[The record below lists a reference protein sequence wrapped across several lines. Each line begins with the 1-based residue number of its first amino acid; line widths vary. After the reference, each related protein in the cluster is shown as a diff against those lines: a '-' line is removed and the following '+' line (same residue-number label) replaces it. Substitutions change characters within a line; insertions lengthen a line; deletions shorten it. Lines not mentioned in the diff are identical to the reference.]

1 MTGFSRLRRS
11 LGAALAALTLAS
23 LAACGNDHPN
33 STFLHLTDFG
43 RDIDFLW
50 DRLLGW
56 GTAVFVL
63 VEAVLLYTIV
73 RYRARPGAPAPA
85 QTHGNTALELTW
97 TILPAVI
104 LVFIAIPTV
113 RIIFKTQAKAP
124 ESSLQVEVIGHQ
136 WWWEFRYP
144 QYGVTT
150 ANELYL
156 PTGRTVNFAL
166 KTKDVLH
173 SFWIPNLGGKRDLI
187 SNRTNYMWFT
197 ADSVVSAAMNGQ
209 CAEYCGDSHANMK
222 FKVFTVAPADFESWA
237 AHQKRPAVFGV
248 APAAPVA
255 AAVPVKRAARGSLK
269 VAAPTDT
276 APTPVGYTFPA
287 DQIKPFFWPKTPIPA
302 GLQEIPGAV
311 LAQGDPARGKEI
323 YSRSACIGCH
333 IISGNPM
340 SMGVI
345 GPNLTHFGSRHTL
358 AAGLFANDA
367 RHLALWIK
375 NSRLM
380 KPGVLMN
387 TQGMNEM
394 DPMMKMKVT
403 TGGLTDAQI
412 ADIVAYL
419 RALK

>member
-1 MTGFSRLRRS
+1 MTGTSRLRRS
-11 LGAALAALTLAS
+11 LGAATAALALAA
-23 LAACGNDHPN
+23 LAACGSDHPN
-33 STFLHLTDFG
+33 STFLHWTEFG

-56 GTAVFVL
+56 GTAVFIL
-63 VEAVLLYTIV
+63 VEAVLIYTIV
-73 RYRARPGAPAPA
+73 RFRAKPDGPTPV
-85 QTHGNTALELTW
+85 QTHGNTTLEITW
-97 TILPAVI
+97 TIVPAVI
-104 LVFIAIPTV
+104 LVFIAVPTV
-113 RIIFKTQAKAP
+113 RTVFKTQAKAP
-124 ESSLQVEVIGHQ
+124 DSALQVEVIGHQ
-136 WWWEFRYP
+136 WWWEFKYP
-144 QYGVTT
+144 QYGITT

-156 PTGRTVNFAL
+156 PVGRTVNFAL
-166 KTKDVLH
+166 RTKDVLH

-187 SNRTNYMWFT
+187 SNRTNYLWFT
-197 ADSVVSAAMNGQ
+197 PDSIGAAAMNGQ

-248 APAAPVA
+248 APAAPA
-255 AAVPVKRAARGSLK
+255 TPAVPVKPAARGA
-269 VAAPTDT
+269 VAAAPPPADT
-276 APTPVGYTFPA
+276 APPVGYTFPA
-287 DQIKPFFWPKTPIPA
+287 DQIKPFWWPRTPLPA
-302 GLQEIPGAV
+302 GLAEIPDAV
-311 LAQGDPARGKEI
+311 LAQGDAARGKDT

-333 IISGNPM
+333 TITGNPM

-358 AAGLFANDA
+358 AAGLFPNDA
-367 RHLALWIK
+367 KHLAMWIK

-394 DPMMKMKVT
+394 DPMMHQKVT
-403 TGGLTDAQI
+403 TGGLTDAQV
-412 ADIVAYL
+412 ADVVAYL